1 VKTRSF
7 PTARIILV
15 MALWAGCFPLI
26 TAGLD
31 LAPHLT
37 FAAMRA
43 GIAGAALV
51 VAGMI
56 GGRPWPSGLTTW
68 LLVGTAGLGA
78 TSLGFLGMFHAAEY
92 VTPGLATVIANTQPL
107 LAAALGFVVLG
118 ERVSPR
124 GALGL
129 AMGFAGILV
138 IAAGQLAGPRTGDDF
153 VLGIVYIVLAAA
165 GVTVGNVVFRR
176 LAGTVDPVTCM
187 GSQLLLGA
195 IPLAVAAAVTESGQG
210 ITWSATFVLSLVGL
224 ALPGTA
230 VVFWLWLTVLETVEL
245 HRANAFSFLIPVLG
259 LALGM
264 VFFDEAL
271 TAMQLV
277 GVAVTVAG
285 ICLVNLPRRA
295 GRGRGG
301 KRRGQV
307 LSGSRRL
314 S

>member
-1 VKTRSF
+1 MKTRSF
-7 PTARIILV
+7 TTVRIILV
-15 MALWAGCFPLI
+15 MALWAACFPLI

-51 VAGMI
+51 AVGMI
-56 GGRPWPSGLTTW
+56 SGRAWPSSPASW
-68 LLVGTAGLGA
+68 LLVAIAGLGA

-107 LAAALGFVVLG
+107 LAAALGFAVLG

-124 GALGL
+124 GVLGL
-129 AMGFAGILV
+129 AMGFIGILV
-138 IAAGQLAGPRTGDDF
+138 ITAGQLAGPRTGDDF

-176 LAGTVDPVTCM
+176 LAGTVEPVM
-187 GSQLLLGA
+187 AAGSQLLVGA
-195 IPLAVAAAVTESGQG
+195 VPLAVAAAVTESGQG
-210 ITWSATFVLSLVGL
+210 ITWSTTFVLSLVGL

-230 VVFWLWLTVLETVEL
+230 MVFWLWLTVLETVEL

-259 LALGM
+259 LTLGV
-264 VFFDEAL
+264 VFYDEAL
-271 TAMQLV
+271 TATLLA
-277 GVAVTVAG
+277 GIAVTVAG
-285 ICLVNLPRRA
+285 IYLVNVARPAGGADPGEREGEMLP
-295 GRGRGG
+295 
-301 KRRGQV
+301 
-307 LSGSRRL
+307 GSRGL
-314 S
+314 T